1 MVWQTYTTW
10 KVSVFGVILVR
21 IFSHLDWIRGNTEYL
36 SVFSL
41 NAGKYGPEW
50 LRVRTLFMQCYLK
63 HFCKGIF
70 IFLYSNWLFDF
81 IMEKRGA
88 SRRFSFCSV
97 KMEIMFHFF
106 FIWWWLAFDLIALKM
121 VHLAFN
127 QLTFSQVL
135 LG

>member
-21 IFSHLDWIRGNTEYL
+21 IFSHLDWIRRNTEYL

-63 HFCKGIF
+63 YFCKGIF
-70 IFLYSNWLFDF
+70 IFLYSNRLFDF
-81 IMEKRGA
+81 IMEKRGV
-88 SRRFSFCSV
+88 SRRFSFWSV

-106 FIWWWLAFDLIALKM
+106 FIWWWLIGIW
-121 VHLAFN
+121 FN
-127 QLTFSQVL
+127 STWNGTSCI
-135 LG
+135 